1 MLSMEHL
8 TPLRASRPVRTM
20 FFDAGNTL
28 LRMNY
33 EVLAEQ
39 LRVRGCA
46 VGLERVREAEWRA
59 RVRLDAHFAPGMS
72 TESRSTSGRY
82 LRYLLEGLG
91 VTDEETVRSMA
102 EWRRTY
108 NLPVGLWHHA
118 DPEAEAALTLLAVR
132 GIRAAVISNSNGSV
146 RSILTELG
154 LARHLEFVLDSAEVG
169 VEKPDPRI
177 FRIALERAQVEP
189 DDAVY
194 VGDLYSVD
202 VLGARAAGMD
212 AVLLDPGGCWGPRD
226 CPQVPGLLA
235 ACRLVIQRGA

>member
-72 TESRSTSGRY
+72 TESGSASGRY

-118 DPEAEAALTLLAVR
+118 DPEAEAALTLLAGR

-226 CPQVPGLLA
+226 
-235 ACRLVIQRGA
+235 